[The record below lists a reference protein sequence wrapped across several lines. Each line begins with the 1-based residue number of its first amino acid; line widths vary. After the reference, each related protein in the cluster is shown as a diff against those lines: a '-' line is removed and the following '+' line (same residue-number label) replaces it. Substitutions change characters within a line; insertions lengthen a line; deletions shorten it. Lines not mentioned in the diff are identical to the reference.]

1 MCWPFVK
8 RRGASAL
15 SLALLLA
22 LSSPALAQQQQPVSP
37 SARVTAQKGRDSA
50 ALALAWP
57 GNVKVT
63 EAVVDG
69 QEIKLRFDKP
79 LGTAPIDKIPDLLA
93 GWVDNVLY
101 GYDSVLLVANPQAE
115 VKIEKR
121 ANGARVG
128 FSRKPPDK
136 AAMAEQVRADRAAA
150 QRLGYLSASVD
161 LEEGKVRKARAA
173 LNGLVQADPRDV
185 QSVRLL
191 ASAEERLGRWRESLR
206 LSNHALTFTPG
217 DPDLVRN
224 KARLLHTYGDFVRA
238 DYDVFAVR
246 NADTQRVS
254 KLTGRNNLGSD
265 GLLTYAVERRRVDAD
280 EVLRPDGVSRPFH
293 GYRSQAAV
301 AFLQDWRNLQATK
314 VSLFAADYTLGG
326 GLSHEWRGDDGVL
339 RFGGNWREPAFSL
352 LEGVVEGGWR
362 SRVFLEW
369 EKRLSQRWSAS
380 GSLSLAGYGL
390 DGEDGQLA
398 SSAIVSSSLVYIL
411 REANPFITLGYA
423 LDAEYVRDNK
433 FYYDAFG
440 NPFHPMS
447 LSTREVHSLQA
458 SFERALTDYLTWS
471 LYGGWSWDR
480 RSKSAPFASV
490 ALRYEPLAD
499 LELGLRA
506 SRARATGRGTADSVS
521 SAGGY
526 MTWRY

>member
-1 MCWPFVK
+1 MCWPFLK

-22 LSSPALAQQQQPVSP
+22 LSSPAFAQQQPPPP
-37 SARVTAQKGRDSA
+37 SARVSAEKDLDAA

-57 GNVKVT
+57 GAVKVT
-63 EAVVDG
+63 EAIVDG
-69 QEIKLRFDKP
+69 QEIKLRFDQP
-79 LGTAPIDKIPDLLA
+79 LGSAPIDKIPDLLP

-101 GYDSVLLVANPQAE
+101 GYDSVLLVANPQVEAT
-115 VKIEKR
+115 IEKR
-121 ANGARVG
+121 RNGARVA
-128 FSRKPPDK
+128 FARKPPDR
-136 AAMAEQVRADRAAA
+136 AALAEQARADRAAA
-150 QRLGYLSASVD
+150 QRIGYLSAAVD

-217 DPDLVRN
+217 DPDLARN
-224 KARLLHTYGDFVRA
+224 KARLLHSYGDFVRA

-254 KLTGRNNLGSD
+254 KLSGRNNLGSD
-265 GLLTYAVERRRVDAD
+265 GLLTYAVERRRVDVD
-280 EVLRPDGVSRPFH
+280 QVSRPDGVSRPFH
-293 GYRSQAAV
+293 GYRSQATV
-301 AFLQDWRNLQATK
+301 AFQQDWRNLQSTK

-326 GLSHEWRGDDGVL
+326 GLSHEWRGDDSVL
-339 RFGGNWREPAFSL
+339 RFGGNWREPAYSL

-380 GSLSLAGYGL
+380 GALSLAGYGL

-398 SSAIVSSSLVYIL
+398 SSAIVSGSLVYIV

-526 MTWRY
+526 LTWRY